1 MLCFFQLA
9 ICSYLVLPT
18 LSQLEHRLRK
28 PGALGLG
35 LGDVTNISYQERR
48 TEEAP
53 APTVAT
59 LTSSGHISGARGCGS
74 LCGQRPHTMQ
84 TTTHSCRW
92 MTSCF
97 CPLALYHPISPVI
110 TWAKLEGMYCMVEE
124 VRWEG
129 SLCSQGSDRIVAG
142 FEAHLL
148 WNVLISFGFLSFCGI
163 KVLLLLRLRLC
174 LCGVTGIDESK

>member
-1 MLCFFQLA
+1 MLCFCSVGHLQLP
-9 ICSYLVLPT
+9 CSPNSFPVRAP
-18 LSQLEHRLRK
+18 SLETRGFRS
-28 PGALGLG
+28 GLG
-35 LGDVTNISYQERR
+35 RCDCHKLSRKENRGGPS
-48 TEEAP
+48 P
-53 APTVAT
+53 HC
-59 LTSSGHISGARGCGS
+59 GHSDLQWSISGARGCGS

-84 TTTHSCRW
+84 TTTHTCRW
-92 MTSCF
+92 ITSCF
-97 CPLALYHPISPVI
+97 CPLALYHLISPVI

-148 WNVLISFGFLSFCGI
+148 WNVLISFGFLNFCGI

-174 LCGVTGIDESK
+174 LCGVTGIDEPK